1 MTSLGVGTHPIP
13 SVCVCG
19 GVGVGLDACCSVAAQ
34 YCTQPAGRAYCA
46 LQIGFISAGQEPAM
60 LELQRAL
67 FAQLTGGP
75 LAVHDSATPST
86 QRQQLQDAGA
96 GKVQSS
102 AGGD

>member
-1 MTSLGVGTHPIP
+1 
-13 SVCVCG
+13 
-19 GVGVGLDACCSVAAQ
+19 
-34 YCTQPAGRAYCA
+34 
-46 LQIGFISAGQEPAM
+46 M

-102 AGGD
+102 AGSNSDCETLSIP

>member
-1 MTSLGVGTHPIP
+1 
-13 SVCVCG
+13 
-19 GVGVGLDACCSVAAQ
+19 
-34 YCTQPAGRAYCA
+34 
-46 LQIGFISAGQEPAM
+46 M

-75 LAVHDSATPST
+75 LAAHDDATSST

-102 AGGD
+102 AGSNSDWETLSIP